1 MKVILIL
8 IIMAGLITTYFN
20 SFGTQAELGSIIE
33 TLHTSTALIPYVG
46 ELSEMRVLVNDFLD
60 LRESRNSP
68 DIKVKAMELDGK
80 INNLELVRKYCN
92 QKIST
97 LELAFENDPHA
108 KLQQICPALKKVS
121 FSRATQLFGQL

>member
-20 SFGTQAELGSIIE
+20 SFGTQTELGSIIE

-46 ELSEMRVLVNDFLD
+46 ELSEIRVLVNDFLD

-97 LELAFENDPHA
+97 LELAFENDPYA
-108 KLQQICPALKKVS
+108 KLQQMCPALKKVS